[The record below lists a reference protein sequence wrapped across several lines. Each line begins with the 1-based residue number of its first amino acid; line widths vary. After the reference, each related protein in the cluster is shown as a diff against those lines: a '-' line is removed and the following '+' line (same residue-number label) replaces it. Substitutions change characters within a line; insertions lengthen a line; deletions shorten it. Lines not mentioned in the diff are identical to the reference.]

1 MQPSSPG
8 RRKDTMLPS
17 SMLRDVACPIPS
29 TFQQRPLFHQS
40 GSMGLWRPEEKR
52 NDEESYEDSDRRS
65 RVRKMGVFLAGTAAA
80 AAAYSYGEI
89 RKRSL
94 MDQEAPSSDNTLN
107 LESCFKGAASSIPSP
122 ASSIFTTVQAA
133 TTFSSD
139 SSKGK
144 PKNPFC
150 DEEESAS
157 ADGNGDKG
165 THGQNLQ
172 ARILRI

>member
-65 RVRKMGVFLAGTAAA
+65 RVRKMGVFLAGTAAT

-94 MDQEAPSSDNTLN
+94 MEQEARSSDNSLN
-107 LESCFKGAASSIPSP
+107 LGAASSIPSS
-122 ASSIFTTVQAA
+122 ASSIFPTVQAA

-150 DEEESAS
+150 DDESAS
-157 ADGNGDKG
+157 AGGNGDKG
-165 THGQNLQ
+165 TLE
-172 ARILRI
+172 

>member
-40 GSMGLWRPEEKR
+40 ASMGLWRPEEKR

-94 MDQEAPSSDNTLN
+94 MDQEAPGSSDNSIN
-107 LESCFKGAASSIPSP
+107 LGAASSIPSSAP
-122 ASSIFTTVQAA
+122 SIFPTVQAA